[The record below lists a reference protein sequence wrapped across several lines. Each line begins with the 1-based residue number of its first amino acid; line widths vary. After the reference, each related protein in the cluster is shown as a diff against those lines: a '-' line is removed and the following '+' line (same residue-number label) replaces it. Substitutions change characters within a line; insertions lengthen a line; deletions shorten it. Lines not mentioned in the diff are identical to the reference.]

1 MSSEADAGEVIVNK
15 PTTTTTTTTST
26 TTTTTTTMTTLTG
39 VKSQPIQFISN
50 KKMTNSLDARSME
63 LPPLHYNPLLNHHTH
78 TNHASSLIEHFATG
92 SFGSHSYL
100 LSTSGGKNT
109 SSNSNLGNND
119 AKVNMS
125 LFFTLSIS
133 ILYLYFEEFFLLH
146 PSPVH
151 PYFPRPLKG
160 FPLIMCVCV
169 F

>member
-15 PTTTTTTTTST
+15 PTTTATTTTS

-63 LPPLHYNPLLNHHTH
+63 LPLHYNPLLNHHTH

-92 SFGSHSYL
+92 SFGPHSYL

-119 AKVNMS
+119 AKVN
-125 LFFTLSIS
+125 I
-133 ILYLYFEEFFLLH
+133 
-146 PSPVH
+146 
-151 PYFPRPLKG
+151 
-160 FPLIMCVCV
+160 FPL